1 MVCMMKRTLKQ
12 VEQMVMG
19 VGLAEKYV
27 NETVQGVS
35 IDTRKITTGNLYIPI
50 QGDRFDG
57 HSFVE
62 KAIENGAVATLW
74 KKNVQNPP
82 VNIPVIFVE
91 DTLEALQTLA
101 KSYRDQLDVK
111 VIGVTGSNGKTSTKD
126 IVTSLLATKFK
137 VQKTEGNFNNHIG
150 LPLTI
155 LSLEENT
162 EMAVLEMGMSSR
174 GEIEFLSKLARPNAA
189 IITNIGEAHLMDL
202 GSRDAIAE
210 AKLEIVTGLQDG
222 GVFVYN
228 GDEPLLT
235 NRVPSMN
242 LAAETITFGDARA
255 NNYYPTS
262 VTLQATGTYFKM
274 NQDENIVF
282 YLPVLGKHNVYNTL
296 ASMAI
301 AKYFGVTWEEMKQG
315 LVTLQMTGMRM
326 EIVKTE
332 NGLTIIN
339 DAYNASPT
347 AMEAA
352 FHLMNGLDGFSKK
365 IVVLGDML
373 ELGDQ
378 EVQFHYEVGKL
389 IDPARISYV
398 FTYGR
403 LGAQIAEGAKINFP
417 NERVKVYDNKEEL
430 VKNLQ
435 EVVDV
440 KDVVLVKASRG
451 MKLEEVITMLK

>member
-1 MVCMMKRTLKQ
+1 MINRTLKQ
-12 VEQMVMG
+12 VEQMING
-19 VGLAEKYV
+19 TGLAEQY
-27 NETVQGVS
+27 EGMTIQGVS
-35 IDTRKITTGNLYIPI
+35 IDTRKIEKGNLYVPI
-50 QGDRFDG
+50 QGERFDG
-57 HSFVE
+57 HAFVD
-62 KAIENGAVATLW
+62 KAVKNGAVATLW
-74 KKNVQNPP
+74 MKDVANPP
-82 VNIPVIFVE
+82 ENLPVIFVE
-91 DTLEALQTLA
+91 DTLLALQMLA
-101 KSYRDQLDVK
+101 KNYRDQLDIK

-155 LSLEENT
+155 LNLEENT
-162 EMAVLEMGMSSR
+162 EVAVLEMGMSSR

-202 GSRDAIAE
+202 GSREAIAE
-210 AKLEIVTGLQDG
+210 AKLEIVAGLQAG

-235 NRVPSMN
+235 NRVPEMN
-242 LAAETITFGDARA
+242 LATETVTFGDARA
-255 NNYYPTS
+255 NDYYPTT
-262 VTLQATGTYFKM
+262 VTLQATGTHFKM
-274 NQDENIVF
+274 NREENISF
-282 YLPVLGKHNVYNTL
+282 YIPVLGKHNVYNTL

-301 AKYFGVTWEEMKQG
+301 AKHFGVTWEEMKQG

-326 EIVKTE
+326 EIVKKDS
-332 NGLTIIN
+332 GLTIIN

-352 FHLMNGLDGFSKK
+352 FHLMNGLDGFSQK

-389 IDPARISYV
+389 IDPAKISHV

-403 LGAQIAEGAKINFP
+403 LGAQIAEGAEINFP
-417 NERVKVYDNKEEL
+417 GERVKAYNNKEEL
-430 VKNLQ
+430 VKDLQ
-435 EVVDV
+435 AVVGNNDV
-440 KDVVLVKASRG
+440 ILVKASRG

>member
-1 MVCMMKRTLKQ
+1 MMKRTLKQ

-19 VGLAEKYV
+19 AGLAEKYV

-435 EVVDV
+435 AIVDV

>member
-1 MVCMMKRTLKQ
+1 MMKRTLKQ

-19 VGLAEKYV
+19 AGLAEKYV

-74 KKNVQNPP
+74 KKNVKNPP

-126 IVTSLLATKFK
+126 IVTILLATKFK

-162 EMAVLEMGMSSR
+162 EMAVLEMGMSGR

-189 IITNIGEAHLMDL
+189 IITNIGEAHLLDL

-274 NQDENIVF
+274 NQDENVAF

-301 AKYFGVTWEEMKQG
+301 AKYFGVTWEEMKRG

-373 ELGDQ
+373 ELGNQ

-417 NERVKVYDNKEEL
+417 NERVKAYDNKEEL

-435 EVVDV
+435 AVVDV

>member
-1 MVCMMKRTLKQ
+1 MINRTLKQ
-12 VEQMVMG
+12 VEQMINGTV
-19 VGLAEKYV
+19 LAEQY
-27 NETVQGVS
+27 EGITIQGVS
-35 IDTRKITTGNLYIPI
+35 IDTRKIEKGNLYVPI
-50 QGDRFDG
+50 QGERFDG
-57 HSFVE
+57 HAFVD
-62 KAIENGAVATLW
+62 KAVENGAVATLW
-74 KKNVQNPP
+74 MKDVANPP
-82 VNIPVIFVE
+82 ENLPVIFVE
-91 DTLEALQTLA
+91 DTLLALQMLA
-101 KSYRDQLDVK
+101 KNYRDQLDVK

-155 LSLEENT
+155 LNLEENT
-162 EMAVLEMGMSSR
+162 EVAVLEMGMSSR

-202 GSRDAIAE
+202 GSREAIAE
-210 AKLEIVTGLQDG
+210 AKLEIVAGLQEG

-235 NRVPSMN
+235 NRVPEMN
-242 LAAETITFGDARA
+242 LATETVTFGDARA
-255 NNYYPTS
+255 NDYYPTT
-262 VTLQATGTYFKM
+262 VTLQATGTHFKM
-274 NQDENIVF
+274 NREENISF
-282 YLPVLGKHNVYNTL
+282 YIPVLGKHNVYNTL

-301 AKYFGVTWEEMKQG
+301 AKHFGVTWEEMKQG

-326 EIVKTE
+326 EIVKKDS
-332 NGLTIIN
+332 GLTVIN

-352 FHLMNGLDGFSKK
+352 FHLMNGLDGFSQK

-389 IDPARISYV
+389 IDPAKISYV

-403 LGAQIAEGAKINFP
+403 LGAQIAEGAEINFP
-417 NERVKVYDNKEEL
+417 GERVKAYHNKEEL
-430 VKNLQ
+430 VKDLQ
-435 EVVDV
+435 AVVGNN
-440 KDVVLVKASRG
+440 DVVLVKASRG

>member
-1 MVCMMKRTLKQ
+1 MINRTLKQ
-12 VEQMVMG
+12 VEQMING
-19 VGLAEKYV
+19 TGLAEQY
-27 NETVQGVS
+27 EGITIQGVS
-35 IDTRKITTGNLYIPI
+35 IDTRKIEKGNLYVPI
-50 QGDRFDG
+50 QGERFDG
-57 HSFVE
+57 HAFVD
-62 KAIENGAVATLW
+62 KAVENGAVATLW
-74 KKNVQNPP
+74 MKDVANPP
-82 VNIPVIFVE
+82 ENLPVIFVE
-91 DTLEALQTLA
+91 DTLLTLQMLA
-101 KSYRDQLDVK
+101 KNYRDQLDVK

-155 LSLEENT
+155 LNLEENT
-162 EMAVLEMGMSSR
+162 EVAVLEMGMSSR

-202 GSRDAIAE
+202 GSREAIAE
-210 AKLEIVTGLQDG
+210 AKLEIVAGLQEG

-235 NRVPSMN
+235 NRVPEMN
-242 LAAETITFGDARA
+242 LATETVTFGDARA
-255 NNYYPTS
+255 NDYYPTT
-262 VTLQATGTYFKM
+262 VTLQATGTHFKM
-274 NQDENIVF
+274 NREENISF
-282 YLPVLGKHNVYNTL
+282 YIPVLGKHNVYNTL

-301 AKYFGVTWEEMKQG
+301 AKHFGVTWEEMKQG

-326 EIVKTE
+326 EIVKKDS
-332 NGLTIIN
+332 GLTIIN

-352 FHLMNGLDGFSKK
+352 FHLMNGLDGFSQK

-389 IDPARISYV
+389 IDPAKISYV

-403 LGAQIAEGAKINFP
+403 LGAQIAEGAEINFP
-417 NERVKVYDNKEEL
+417 GERVKAYHNKEEL
-430 VKNLQ
+430 VKDLQ
-435 EVVDV
+435 AVVGNN
-440 KDVVLVKASRG
+440 DVVLVKASRG

>member
-1 MVCMMKRTLKQ
+1 MIKRTLKQ
-12 VEQMVMG
+12 VEKMING
-19 VGLAEKYV
+19 TGLVERYAEI
-27 NETVQGVS
+27 TVQGVS
-35 IDTRKITTGNLYIPI
+35 IDTRKIEKGNLYVPI

-57 HSFVE
+57 HSFVD
-62 KAIENGAVATLW
+62 KAVENGAVATLW
-74 KKNVQNPP
+74 KKDVQNPP
-82 VNIPVIFVE
+82 TDIPVIFVE
-91 DTLEALQTLA
+91 DTLEALQALA

-162 EMAVLEMGMSSR
+162 EMAVLEMGMSSL

-210 AKLEIVTGLQDG
+210 AKLEIVTGLQNG

-235 NRVPSMN
+235 NRVPNMN

-255 NNYYPTS
+255 NDYYPTS

-274 NQDENIVF
+274 NQDKDTVF

-326 EIVKTE
+326 EIVKTN
-332 NGLTIIN
+332 NGLTVIN

-352 FHLMNGLDGFSKK
+352 FHLMNGLDGFAKK
-365 IVVLGDML
+365 VVVLGDML

-389 IDPARISYV
+389 IDPAKISYV

-417 NERVKVYDNKEEL
+417 KERVKVYDNKEEL
-430 VKNLQ
+430 VKELQ
-435 EVVDV
+435 TVIDE

-451 MKLEEVITMLK
+451 MKLEEIITMLK

>member
-1 MVCMMKRTLKQ
+1 MIKRTLKQ
-12 VEQMVMG
+12 VEKMING
-19 VGLAEKYV
+19 TGLVERYAEII
-27 NETVQGVS
+27 VQGVS
-35 IDTRKITTGNLYIPI
+35 IDTRKIEKGNLYVPI

-57 HSFVE
+57 HSFVD

-74 KKNVQNPP
+74 KKDVQNPP
-82 VNIPVIFVE
+82 TDIPVIFVE
-91 DTLEALQTLA
+91 DTLEALQALA

-162 EMAVLEMGMSSR
+162 EMAVLEMGMSSL

-210 AKLEIVTGLQDG
+210 AKLEIVTGLQNG

-235 NRVPSMN
+235 NRVPNMN

-255 NNYYPTS
+255 NDYYPTS

-274 NQDENIVF
+274 NQDKDTVF

-326 EIVKTE
+326 EIVKTN
-332 NGLTIIN
+332 NGLTVIN

-352 FHLMNGLDGFSKK
+352 FHLMNGLDGFAKK
-365 IVVLGDML
+365 VVVLGDML

-389 IDPARISYV
+389 IDPAKISYV

-417 NERVKVYDNKEEL
+417 KERVKVYDNKEEL
-430 VKNLQ
+430 VKELQ
-435 EVVDV
+435 TVIDE

-451 MKLEEVITMLK
+451 MKLEEIITMLK

>member
-1 MVCMMKRTLKQ
+1 MIKRTLKQ
-12 VEQMVMG
+12 VEKMTNG
-19 VGLAEKYV
+19 TGLVEKYA
-27 NETVQGVS
+27 EITVQGVS
-35 IDTRKITTGNLYIPI
+35 IDTRKIEKGNLYVPI

-74 KKNVQNPP
+74 KKDVQNPP
-82 VNIPVIFVE
+82 TNIPVIFVE
-91 DTLEALQTLA
+91 DTLKALQTLA

-162 EMAVLEMGMSSR
+162 EMAVLEMGMSSL

-210 AKLEIVTGLQDG
+210 AKLEIVSGLQDG

-235 NRVPSMN
+235 NRVPNMN
-242 LAAETITFGDARA
+242 LAAETVTFGDARA
-255 NNYYPTS
+255 NDYYPTS
-262 VTLQATGTYFKM
+262 VTLQATGTHFKM
-274 NQDENIVF
+274 NQAELVTF
-282 YLPVLGKHNVYNTL
+282 SLPVLGKHNVYNTL

-315 LVTLQMTGMRM
+315 LLTLKMTGMRM
-326 EIVKTE
+326 EIVKTDS
-332 NGLTIIN
+332 GLTIIN

-398 FTYGR
+398 FTYGK
-403 LGAQIAEGAKINFP
+403 LGAQIAEGAKINFS
-417 NERVKVYDNKEEL
+417 NERVKAYDNKEEL
-430 VKNLQ
+430 VKELQ
-435 EVVDV
+435 SVIDV

-451 MKLEEVITMLK
+451 MRLEEVITMLK

>member
-1 MVCMMKRTLKQ
+1 MIKRTLKQ
-12 VEQMVMG
+12 IEQMTNG
-19 VGLAEKYV
+19 TGLVEEYAEII
-27 NETVQGVS
+27 VQGVS
-35 IDTRKITTGNLYIPI
+35 IDTRKIEKSNLYVPI
-50 QGDRFDG
+50 QGERFDG

-74 KKNVQNPP
+74 KKDVQNPP
-82 VNIPVIFVE
+82 TNIPVIFVE
-91 DTLEALQTLA
+91 DTLSALQTLA

-210 AKLEIVTGLQDG
+210 AKLEIVTGLQEG

-235 NRVPSMN
+235 NRVPQMN
-242 LAAETITFGDARA
+242 LSAETVTFGDARA
-255 NNYYPTS
+255 NDYYPTS

-326 EIVKTE
+326 EIVKAE

-365 IVVLGDML
+365 VVVLGDML
-373 ELGDQ
+373 ELGNQ

-403 LGAQIAEGAKINFP
+403 LGTQIAEGAKINFP
-417 NERVKVYDNKEEL
+417 NERVKAYDNKEEL
-430 VKNLQ
+430 VKDLKAII
-435 EVVDV
+435 DV

>member
-1 MVCMMKRTLKQ
+1 MKRTLKQ

-19 VGLAEKYV
+19 AGLAEKYV

-74 KKNVQNPP
+74 KKNVKNPP

-274 NQDENIVF
+274 NQDENVAF

-301 AKYFGVTWEEMKQG
+301 AKYFGVTWEEMKRG

-373 ELGDQ
+373 ELGNQ

-417 NERVKVYDNKEEL
+417 NERVKAYDNKEEL

-435 EVVDV
+435 AVVDV

>member
-1 MVCMMKRTLKQ
+1 MMKRTLKQ

-19 VGLAEKYV
+19 AGLAEKYV

-162 EMAVLEMGMSSR
+162 EMAVLEMGMSGR

-274 NQDENIVF
+274 NQDENVAF

-373 ELGDQ
+373 ELGNQ

-417 NERVKVYDNKEEL
+417 NERVKAYANKEEL

-435 EVVDV
+435 AVVDV

>member
-1 MVCMMKRTLKQ
+1 MMKRTLKQ

-155 LSLEENT
+155 LTLEENT

>member
-1 MVCMMKRTLKQ
+1 MIKRTLKQ
-12 VEQMVMG
+12 VEKMTNG
-19 VGLAEKYV
+19 TGLVEKYA
-27 NETVQGVS
+27 ETTIQGVS
-35 IDTRKITTGNLYIPI
+35 IDTRKIEKGNLYVPI

-57 HSFVE
+57 HSFVD
-62 KAIENGAVATLW
+62 KAVENGAVATLW
-74 KKNVQNPP
+74 KKDVQNPP
-82 VNIPVIFVE
+82 TDIPVIFVE
-91 DTLEALQTLA
+91 NTLEALQALA

-162 EMAVLEMGMSSR
+162 EMAVLEMGMSSL
-174 GEIEFLSKLARPNAA
+174 GEIEFLSKLARPDAA

-210 AKLEIVTGLQDG
+210 AKLEIVTGLQNG

-228 GDEPLLT
+228 GDESLLT
-235 NRVPSMN
+235 NRVPNMN

-255 NNYYPTS
+255 NDYYPTS

-274 NQDENIVF
+274 NQDENTVF

-326 EIVKTE
+326 EIVKT
-332 NGLTIIN
+332 NTGLTVIN

-352 FHLMNGLDGFSKK
+352 FHLMNGLDGFTKK
-365 IVVLGDML
+365 VVVLGDML

-389 IDPARISYV
+389 IDPAKISYV

-417 NERVKVYDNKEEL
+417 KERVKVYDNKEEL
-430 VKNLQ
+430 VKELQ
-435 EVVDV
+435 TVIDEN
-440 KDVVLVKASRG
+440 DVVLVKASRG
-451 MKLEEVITMLK
+451 MKLEEIITMLK

>member
-1 MVCMMKRTLKQ
+1 MKRTLKQ

-162 EMAVLEMGMSSR
+162 EMAVLEMGMSGR

-189 IITNIGEAHLMDL
+189 IITNIGEAHLLDL

-274 NQDENIVF
+274 NQDENVAF

-373 ELGDQ
+373 ELGNQ

-417 NERVKVYDNKEEL
+417 NERVKAYDNKEEL

-435 EVVDV
+435 AVVDV

>member
-1 MVCMMKRTLKQ
+1 MINRTLKQ
-12 VEQMVMG
+12 VEQMVNG
-19 VGLAEKYV
+19 TGLAEQY
-27 NETVQGVS
+27 EGSTIQGVS
-35 IDTRKITTGNLYIPI
+35 IDTRKIEKGNLYVPI
-50 QGDRFDG
+50 QGERFDG
-57 HSFVE
+57 HAFVE
-62 KAIENGAVATLW
+62 KAVENGAVATLW
-74 KKNVQNPP
+74 MKDVANPP
-82 VNIPVIFVE
+82 ENLPIIFVE
-91 DTLEALQTLA
+91 DTLSALQMLA
-101 KSYRDQLDVK
+101 KNYRDQLDVK

-155 LSLEENT
+155 LNLEENT
-162 EMAVLEMGMSSR
+162 EVAVLEMGMSSR

-202 GSRDAIAE
+202 GSREAIAE
-210 AKLEIVTGLQDG
+210 AKLEIVTGLQEG

-235 NRVPSMN
+235 NRVPEMN
-242 LAAETITFGDARA
+242 LMAETVTFGDARA
-255 NNYYPTS
+255 NDYYPTT
-262 VTLQATGTYFKM
+262 VTLQATGTHFKM
-274 NQDENIVF
+274 NREENISF

-301 AKYFGVTWEEMKQG
+301 AKHFGVTWEEMKEG

-326 EIVKTE
+326 EIVKT
-332 NGLTIIN
+332 NSGLTIIN

-352 FHLMNGLDGFSKK
+352 FHLMNGLDGFAKK

-373 ELGDQ
+373 ELGNQ

-389 IDPARISYV
+389 IDPAKISYV
-398 FTYGR
+398 FTYGK

-417 NERVKVYDNKEEL
+417 NERVKAYDNKEEL
-430 VKNLQ
+430 VKELQ
-435 EVVDV
+435 AVVDA
-440 KDVVLVKASRG
+440 KDVVLIKASRG

>member
-1 MVCMMKRTLKQ
+1 MMKRTLKQ

-19 VGLAEKYV
+19 AGLAEKYV

-274 NQDENIVF
+274 NQDENVAF
-282 YLPVLGKHNVYNTL
+282 FLPVLGKHNVYNTL

-435 EVVDV
+435 AIVDV

>member
-1 MVCMMKRTLKQ
+1 MMKRTLKQ

-19 VGLAEKYV
+19 AGLAEKYV

-162 EMAVLEMGMSSR
+162 EMAVLEMGMSGR

-274 NQDENIVF
+274 NQDENAAF

-373 ELGDQ
+373 ELGNQ

-417 NERVKVYDNKEEL
+417 NERVKAYDNKEEL

-435 EVVDV
+435 AVVDV

>member
-1 MVCMMKRTLKQ
+1 MMKRTLKQ

-19 VGLAEKYV
+19 AGLAEKYV

-162 EMAVLEMGMSSR
+162 EMAVLEMGMSGR

-189 IITNIGEAHLMDL
+189 IITNIGEAHLLDL

-274 NQDENIVF
+274 NQDENVAF

-301 AKYFGVTWEEMKQG
+301 AKYFGVTWEEMKRG

-373 ELGDQ
+373 ELGNQ

-417 NERVKVYDNKEEL
+417 NERVKAYDNKEEL

-435 EVVDV
+435 AVVDV

>member
-1 MVCMMKRTLKQ
+1 MIKRTLKQ
-12 VEQMVMG
+12 VEKMTNG
-19 VGLAEKYV
+19 TGLVEKYA
-27 NETVQGVS
+27 EITVQGVS
-35 IDTRKITTGNLYIPI
+35 IDTRKIEKGNLYVPI

-74 KKNVQNPP
+74 KKDVQNPP
-82 VNIPVIFVE
+82 TNIPVIFVE
-91 DTLEALQTLA
+91 DTLKALQTLA

-155 LSLEENT
+155 LSLEKNT
-162 EMAVLEMGMSSR
+162 EMAVLEMGMSSL

-210 AKLEIVTGLQDG
+210 AKLEIVSGLQDG

-235 NRVPSMN
+235 NRVPNMN
-242 LAAETITFGDARA
+242 LAAETVTFGDARA
-255 NNYYPTS
+255 NDYYPTS
-262 VTLQATGTYFKM
+262 VTLQATGTHFKM
-274 NQDENIVF
+274 NQAELVTF
-282 YLPVLGKHNVYNTL
+282 SLPVLGKHNVYNTL

-315 LVTLQMTGMRM
+315 LLTLKMTGMRM
-326 EIVKTE
+326 EIVKTDS
-332 NGLTIIN
+332 GLTIIN

-398 FTYGR
+398 FTYGK
-403 LGAQIAEGAKINFP
+403 LGAQIAEGAKINFS
-417 NERVKVYDNKEEL
+417 NERVKAYDNKEEL
-430 VKNLQ
+430 VKELQ
-435 EVVDV
+435 SVIDV

-451 MKLEEVITMLK
+451 MRLEEVITMLK

>member
-1 MVCMMKRTLKQ
+1 MMKRTLKQ

-19 VGLAEKYV
+19 AGLAEKYV

-274 NQDENIVF
+274 NQDENVVF

-435 EVVDV
+435 AIVDV

>member
-1 MVCMMKRTLKQ
+1 MMKRTLKQ

-19 VGLAEKYV
+19 AGLAEKYV

-74 KKNVQNPP
+74 KKNVKNPP

-162 EMAVLEMGMSSR
+162 EMAVLEMGMSGR

-189 IITNIGEAHLMDL
+189 IITNIGEAHLLDL

-274 NQDENIVF
+274 NQDENVAF

-301 AKYFGVTWEEMKQG
+301 AKYFGVTWEEMKRG

-373 ELGDQ
+373 ELGNQ

-417 NERVKVYDNKEEL
+417 NERVKAYDNKEEL

-435 EVVDV
+435 AVVDV

>member
-1 MVCMMKRTLKQ
+1 MMKRTLKQ

-19 VGLAEKYV
+19 AGLAEKYV

-274 NQDENIVF
+274 NQDENIAF

-365 IVVLGDML
+365 IIVLGDML

-435 EVVDV
+435 AIVDV

>member
-1 MVCMMKRTLKQ
+1 MKRTLKQ

-19 VGLAEKYV
+19 AGLAEKYV

-74 KKNVQNPP
+74 KKNVKNPP

-373 ELGDQ
+373 ELGNQ

-417 NERVKVYDNKEEL
+417 NERVKAYDNKEEL

-435 EVVDV
+435 AVVDV

>member
-1 MVCMMKRTLKQ
+1 MINRTLKQ
-12 VEQMVMG
+12 VEQMING
-19 VGLAEKYV
+19 TGLAEQY
-27 NETVQGVS
+27 EGITIQGVS
-35 IDTRKITTGNLYIPI
+35 IDTRKIKKGNLYVPI
-50 QGDRFDG
+50 QGERFDG
-57 HSFVE
+57 HAFVD
-62 KAIENGAVATLW
+62 KAVENGAVATLW
-74 KKNVQNPP
+74 MKDVANPP
-82 VNIPVIFVE
+82 ENLPVIFVE
-91 DTLEALQTLA
+91 DTLLALQMLA
-101 KSYRDQLDVK
+101 KNYRDQLDVK

-155 LSLEENT
+155 LNLEENT
-162 EMAVLEMGMSSR
+162 EVAVLEMGMSSR

-202 GSRDAIAE
+202 GSREAIAE
-210 AKLEIVTGLQDG
+210 AKLEIVAGLQEG

-235 NRVPSMN
+235 NRVPEMN
-242 LAAETITFGDARA
+242 LATETVTFGDARA
-255 NNYYPTS
+255 NDYYPTT
-262 VTLQATGTYFKM
+262 VTLQATGTHFKM
-274 NQDENIVF
+274 NREENISF
-282 YLPVLGKHNVYNTL
+282 YIPVLGKHNVYNTL

-301 AKYFGVTWEEMKQG
+301 AKHFGVTWEEMKQG

-326 EIVKTE
+326 EIVKKDS
-332 NGLTIIN
+332 GLTVIN

-352 FHLMNGLDGFSKK
+352 FHLMNGLDGFSQK

-389 IDPARISYV
+389 IDPAKISYV

-403 LGAQIAEGAKINFP
+403 LGAQIAEGAEINFP
-417 NERVKVYDNKEEL
+417 GERVKAYHNKEEL
-430 VKNLQ
+430 VKDLQ
-435 EVVDV
+435 AVVGNN
-440 KDVVLVKASRG
+440 DVVLVKASRG

>member
-1 MVCMMKRTLKQ
+1 MMKRTLKQ

-19 VGLAEKYV
+19 AGLAEKYV

-274 NQDENIVF
+274 NQDENIAF

-365 IVVLGDML
+365 IIVLGDML

>member
-1 MVCMMKRTLKQ
+1 MMKRTVKQ
-12 VEQMVMG
+12 IEQMVAG
-19 VGLAEKYV
+19 TGLGE
-27 NETVQGVS
+27 EFSHITVQGVS
-35 IDTRKITTGNLYIPI
+35 IDTRKIEKGNLYIPI

-57 HSFVE
+57 HSFVD

-74 KKNVQNPP
+74 KNDVQNPP

-111 VIGVTGSNGKTSTKD
+111 VVGVTGSNGKTSTKD

-210 AKLEIVTGLQDG
+210 AKLEIVTGLQEG

-235 NRVPSMN
+235 NRVPNMN
-242 LAAETITFGDARA
+242 LAAEMITFGDARA
-255 NNYYPTS
+255 NEYFPTS
-262 VTLQATGTYFKM
+262 VTLQATGTHFKM
-274 NQDENIVF
+274 NQEVNLAF

-315 LVTLQMTGMRM
+315 LLTLKMTGMRM
-326 EIVKTE
+326 EIVKTDS
-332 NGLTIIN
+332 GLTIIN

-389 IDPARISYV
+389 IDPARISHV
-398 FTYGR
+398 FTYGK
-403 LGAQIAEGAKINFP
+403 LGAQIAEGAKINFS
-417 NERVKVYDNKEEL
+417 NERVKAYDNKEDL
-430 VKNLQ
+430 VKDLQ
-435 EVVDV
+435 EVVDM

-451 MKLEEVITMLK
+451 MKLEEIITMLK

>member
-1 MVCMMKRTLKQ
+1 MMKRTLKQ

>member
-1 MVCMMKRTLKQ
+1 MMKRTLKQ

-19 VGLAEKYV
+19 AGLSEKYV

-74 KKNVQNPP
+74 KKNVKNPP

-162 EMAVLEMGMSSR
+162 EMAVLEMGMSGR

-189 IITNIGEAHLMDL
+189 IITNIGEAHLLDL

-274 NQDENIVF
+274 NQDENVAF

-301 AKYFGVTWEEMKQG
+301 AKYFGVTWEEMKRG

-417 NERVKVYDNKEEL
+417 NERVKAYDNKEEL

-435 EVVDV
+435 AVVDV

>member
-1 MVCMMKRTLKQ
+1 MMKRTLKQ

-19 VGLAEKYV
+19 AGLAEKYV

-162 EMAVLEMGMSSR
+162 EMAVLEMGMSGR

-274 NQDENIVF
+274 NQDENVAF

-373 ELGDQ
+373 ELGNQ

-417 NERVKVYDNKEEL
+417 NERVKAYDNKEEL

-435 EVVDV
+435 AVVDV

>member
-1 MVCMMKRTLKQ
+1 MMKRTLKQ

-62 KAIENGAVATLW
+62 KAIENGAIATLW

>member
-1 MVCMMKRTLKQ
+1 MMKRTLKQ

-19 VGLAEKYV
+19 AGLAEKYV

-274 NQDENIVF
+274 NQDENVVF

-315 LVTLQMTGMRM
+315 LVTIQMTGMRM

-435 EVVDV
+435 AIVDV

>member
-1 MVCMMKRTLKQ
+1 MIKRMLKQ
-12 VEQMVMG
+12 VEQMVNG
-19 VGLAEKYV
+19 TGLAEQY
-27 NETVQGVS
+27 EGITIQGVS
-35 IDTRKITTGNLYIPI
+35 IDTRKIEKGNLYVPI
-50 QGDRFDG
+50 QGERFDG
-57 HSFVE
+57 HAFVD
-62 KAIENGAVATLW
+62 KAVENGAVATLW
-74 KKNVQNPP
+74 MKDVANPP
-82 VNIPVIFVE
+82 ENLPVIFVE
-91 DTLEALQTLA
+91 DTLSALQMLA
-101 KSYRDQLDVK
+101 KNYRDQLDVK
-111 VIGVTGSNGKTSTKD
+111 VVGVTGSNGKTSTKD

-155 LSLEENT
+155 LNLEETT
-162 EMAVLEMGMSSR
+162 EVAVLEMGMSSR

-202 GSRDAIAE
+202 GSREAIAE
-210 AKLEIVTGLQDG
+210 AKLEIVTGLQEG

-235 NRVPSMN
+235 NRVPEMN
-242 LAAETITFGDARA
+242 LATETVTFGDARA
-255 NNYYPTS
+255 NDYYPTT
-262 VTLQATGTYFKM
+262 VTLQATGTHFKM
-274 NQDENIVF
+274 NRDENISF

-301 AKYFGVTWEEMKQG
+301 AKHFGVTWEEMKEG

-326 EIVKTE
+326 EIVKT
-332 NGLTIIN
+332 NSGLTIIN

-352 FHLMNGLDGFSKK
+352 FHLMNGLDGFAKK

-389 IDPARISYV
+389 IDPAKISHV

-403 LGAQIAEGAKINFP
+403 LGAQIAEGAEINFP
-417 NERVKVYDNKEEL
+417 GERVKAYHNKEEL
-430 VKNLQ
+430 VKDLQ
-435 EVVDV
+435 AVVGNN
-440 KDVVLVKASRG
+440 DVVLVKASRG

>member
-1 MVCMMKRTLKQ
+1 MIKRTLKQ
-12 VEQMVMG
+12 IEQMTNG
-19 VGLAEKYV
+19 TGLVEEYAEII
-27 NETVQGVS
+27 VQGVS
-35 IDTRKITTGNLYIPI
+35 IDTRKIEKSNLYVPI
-50 QGDRFDG
+50 QGERFDG

-74 KKNVQNPP
+74 KKDVQNPP
-82 VNIPVIFVE
+82 TNIPVIFVE
-91 DTLEALQTLA
+91 DTLSALQTLA

-210 AKLEIVTGLQDG
+210 AKLEIVTGLQEG

-235 NRVPSMN
+235 NRVPQMN
-242 LAAETITFGDARA
+242 LSAETVTFGDARA
-255 NNYYPTS
+255 NDYYPTS

-326 EIVKTE
+326 EIVKAE

-365 IVVLGDML
+365 VVVLGDML
-373 ELGDQ
+373 ELGKQ

-403 LGAQIAEGAKINFP
+403 LGTQIAEGAKINFP
-417 NERVKVYDNKEEL
+417 NERVKAYDNKEEL
-430 VKNLQ
+430 VKDLKAII
-435 EVVDV
+435 DV

>member
-1 MVCMMKRTLKQ
+1 MMKRTLKQ

-19 VGLAEKYV
+19 AGLAEKYV

>member
-1 MVCMMKRTLKQ
+1 
-12 VEQMVMG
+12 
-19 VGLAEKYV
+19 
-27 NETVQGVS
+27 
-35 IDTRKITTGNLYIPI
+35 
-50 QGDRFDG
+50 
-57 HSFVE
+57 
-62 KAIENGAVATLW
+62 
-74 KKNVQNPP
+74 
-82 VNIPVIFVE
+82 
-91 DTLEALQTLA
+91 
-101 KSYRDQLDVK
+101 
-111 VIGVTGSNGKTSTKD
+111 NGKTSTKD

-162 EMAVLEMGMSSR
+162 EMAVLEMGMSSL

-210 AKLEIVTGLQDG
+210 AKLEIVTGLQNG

-235 NRVPSMN
+235 NRVPNMN

-255 NNYYPTS
+255 NDYYPTS

-274 NQDENIVF
+274 NQDKDTVF

-326 EIVKTE
+326 EIVKTN
-332 NGLTIIN
+332 NGLTVIN

-352 FHLMNGLDGFSKK
+352 FHLMNGLDGFAKK
-365 IVVLGDML
+365 VVVLGDML

-389 IDPARISYV
+389 IDPAKISYV

-417 NERVKVYDNKEEL
+417 KERVKVYDNKEEL
-430 VKNLQ
+430 VKELQ
-435 EVVDV
+435 TVIDE

-451 MKLEEVITMLK
+451 MKLEEIITMLK